1 MITIGYNQVQEKHVT
16 DSNSNLREDAHE
28 AKKVYVGN
36 KLAHVHV
43 NDNTE
48 FALRQTLNGYIHEDN
63 DLYAKVRS
71 IRGNTKV
78 WNQLVQNPTFGN
90 GTNLANWNVNTTLNY
105 VFEDGILK
113 AFNPS
118 GSVWINQ
125 TQISYNTTHVYYV
138 SARGGAFGEIS
149 SSDISL
155 FYFYGRRLSI
165 TQYNTFV
172 ECKTVTKM
180 SENPTF
186 NGFGFSTYPATNVTS
201 IQIDCKYGI
210 KVIDLTLIYGAGN
223 EPTTV
228 AEFEADFQKWF
239 GRPIGAEPYDTG
251 SLIPFVGTGIKS
263 VGFNQWDEEWE
274 LGDLSS
280 GTPVINNN
288 HWRSKNFCACIGG
301 AKVCVNAPN
310 KIYIFYYDEN
320 KNYISRFSELTYGI
334 VSIPSNACYFKINDR
349 TKNTYN
355 HDICINLSNPT
366 LNGTYVPYKATTV
379 PIPVTTLTGKAE
391 GSTTSEVIF
400 PDGMKSAGSV
410 KDEVYVEDG
419 KTYAIKRVGS
429 VDLGDLSWSMEPSH
443 TGGFYSSPP
452 SNSKIGL
459 SGLVNTKYEIYPN
472 AFSWNDFNSIPN
484 KILAKSRTSAILYCK
499 DTSYTDA
506 TTFKAAMSGVM
517 LYYELA
523 TPIVYEVDNYTL
535 PLYYP
540 ANGTG
545 TEEIQ
550 STATSAPADMD
561 IEYRLRQR
569 VRLVDMGT
577 PGVLWADSDIDI
589 TKPDGFCDSPF
600 TYDKS
605 FFSWGN
611 VVGHNPISN
620 TAFDYDWGGVN
631 QAEPWYEGQSYG
643 STPGSTLT
651 GNIPANATYD
661 AAKAVLGGN
670 WRMPSNAEYGALF
683 SICKF
688 LEADG
693 SNMDTSKTD
702 KRIDMPDGNCSTVK
716 GIYIESTVTGNRL
729 FFSCSGYGNGRL
741 RYSRGSIGYY
751 WSSTWYSARN
761 ARNLFFNSG
770 GVNPQGYGSRCYG
783 FALRPVYPIS
793 Q

>member
-1 MITIGYNQVQEKHVT
+1 MITIGYNQVQEKHVA
-16 DSNSNLREDAHE
+16 DINSTRREDAHE

-36 KLAHVHV
+36 KLAYVHV

-63 DLYAKVRS
+63 DLYAKISS
-71 IRGNTKV
+71 IKGNTKV
-78 WNQLVQNPTFGN
+78 WNQLLKNNSASESVSGITITNNSDGTFTCSGTVTSLVNKSLTVSVDFPFLVAGHYYLLRGCPEGGSLVNSYCLRNNAGTISDEGN
-90 GTNLANWNVNTTLNY
+90 GKIFNVSSTGALQFNIGFRVGTYSTI
-105 VFEDGILK
+105 VFKPVI
-113 AFNPS
+113 
-118 GSVWINQ
+118 
-125 TQISYNTTHVYYV
+125 
-138 SARGGAFGEIS
+138 
-149 SSDISL
+149 
-155 FYFYGRRLSI
+155 
-165 TQYNTFV
+165 
-172 ECKTVTKM
+172 
-180 SENPTF
+180 
-186 NGFGFSTYPATNVTS
+186 
-201 IQIDCKYGI
+201 
-210 KVIDLTLIYGAGN
+210 IDLTLIYGAGN

-228 AEFEADFQKWF
+228 AEFEADFQQWF
-239 GRPIGAEPYDTG
+239 GRPIGAEPYDAG

-263 VGFNQWDEEWE
+263 TW
-274 LGDLSS
+274 
-280 GTPVINNN
+280 
-288 HWRSKNFCACIGG
+288 
-301 AKVCVNAPN
+301 
-310 KIYIFYYDEN
+310 
-320 KNYISRFSELTYGI
+320 
-334 VSIPSNACYFKINDR
+334 
-349 TKNTYN
+349 TKDGVQ
-355 HDICINLSNPT
+355 HE
-366 LNGTYVPYKATTV
+366 TTV

-419 KTYAIKRVGS
+419 KTYAVKRVGS

-550 STATSAPADMD
+550 STATTAPADMD

-620 TAFDYDWGGVN
+620 TAFDYDWGDVN
-631 QAEPWYEGQSYG
+631 QAEPWYEGQVYG

-651 GNIPANATYD
+651 GNIPADAQYD

-670 WRMPSNAEYGALF
+670 WRMPSNGEYGALL
-683 SICKF
+683 SVCKF

-693 SNMDTSKTD
+693 SDMDTSKTD
-702 KRIDMPDGNCSTVK
+702 KRVDMSDGNGGTVK

-729 FFSCSGYGNGRL
+729 FFSCSGYGVGRSW
-741 RYSRGSIGYY
+741 YGRGSSGLF
-751 WSSTWYSARN
+751 WSSPWSSARY
-761 ARNLFFNSG
+761 ARHLFFNSG
-770 GVNPQGYGSRCYG
+770 GVYPQYGSNRYYG

>member
-1 MITIGYNQVQEKHVT
+1 MQKKHVA

-63 DLYAKVRS
+63 DLYAKIS
-71 IRGNTKV
+71 KIKGNTKV
-78 WNQLVQNPTFGN
+78 WNQIVE
-90 GTNLANWNVNTTLNY
+90 NWNMTSTNGFRPYSAILESSSN
-105 VFEDGILK
+105 ILK
-113 AFNPS
+113 VTINATVTVNYS
-118 GSVWINQ
+118 GYVNYQGSGTEVTDHKYYIQ
-125 TQISYNTTHVYYV
+125 LKVRTPKTGSFRIDGGSQNTYV
-138 SARGGAFGEIS
+138 A
-149 SSDISL
+149 
-155 FYFYGRRLSI
+155 SI
-165 TQYNTFV
+165 TANVWTDI
-172 ECKTVTKM
+172 KTILGKKA
-180 SENPTF
+180 F
-186 NGFGFSTYPATNVTS
+186 ALYPLELADGYVQGDS
-201 IQIDCKYGI
+201 YEI
-210 KVIDLTLIYGAGN
+210 KDLNIIDLTLIYGAGN

-239 GRPIGAEPYDTG
+239 GRPIGAEPYDVG
-251 SLIPFVGTGIKS
+251 SLIPFLSTGLKS
-263 VGFNQWDEEWE
+263 VGFNLWDEEWE
-274 LGDLSS
+274 AGAYDGTTGEKIAVSNRIRSANYIKVIPSS
-280 GTPVINNN
+280 T
-288 HWRSKNFCACIGG
+288 
-301 AKVCVNAPN
+301 
-310 KIYIFYYDEN
+310 YYFRQEASRFVYMYDAN
-320 KNYISRFSELTYGI
+320 KNYL
-334 VSIPSNACYFKINDR
+334 SNINVTGTTFDVPANCCYITFQVGNSSNPI
-349 TKNTYN
+349 TTYN
-355 HDICINLSNPT
+355 NDICINLSNPT

-391 GSTTSEVIF
+391 GSTTSEIIF

-410 KDEVYVEDG
+410 KDEVYVENG

-429 VDLGDLSWSMEPSH
+429 VDLGTLGWRMGAIGEGVRFISDDIDYKNPGRNNILCSKYLINSTAFMGQGPLYSI
-443 TGGFYSSPP
+443 GGYDFGKAVYVYLPNNIYS
-452 SNSKIGL
+452 
-459 SGLVNTKYEIYPN
+459 
-472 AFSWNDFNSIPN
+472 
-484 KILAKSRTSAILYCK
+484 
-499 DTSYTDA
+499 DT
-506 TTFKAAMSGVM
+506 TTFKTAMSGVM

-535 PLYYP
+535 PVYYV

-545 TEEIQ
+545 TEELQ

-561 IEYRLRQR
+561 IEYKLRQR

-620 TAFDYDWGGVN
+620 TAFDYDWGDIN
-631 QAEPWYEGQSYG
+631 SDEPWYEGKPYG
-643 STPGSTLT
+643 DTPGNTLT
-651 GNIPANATYD
+651 GNIPADAQYD

-670 WRMPSNAEYGALF
+670 WRIPNENEFESLF
-683 SICKF
+683 NVCKF

-693 SNMDTSKTD
+693 SDMDTSKTD
-702 KRIDMPDGNCSTVK
+702 KRVDMPDGNGGTVK

-729 FFSCSGYGNGRL
+729 FFSCSGLGYDRSWRN
-741 RYSRGSIGYY
+741 RGSNGYY
-751 WSSTWYSARN
+751 WSSAWNSVRYA
-761 ARNLFFNSG
+761 LYLYFNNG
-770 GVNPQGYGSRCYG
+770 GVSPQSYNYRCNG

>member
-1 MITIGYNQVQEKHVT
+1 MITIGYNQVQEKHVADT
-16 DSNSNLREDAHE
+16 NSTRREDAHE

-48 FALRQTLNGYIHEDN
+48 FALRQTLNWYIHEDN
-63 DLYAKVRS
+63 DLYAKISS
-71 IRGNTKV
+71 IKGNTKV
-78 WNQLVQNPTFGN
+78 WNQLIKPGQSTSQNNVTF
-90 GTNLANWNVNTTLNY
+90 TVNADSSISVSTTSEGASQDIWYEFKAPRILN
-105 VFEDGILK
+105 
-113 AFNPS
+113 
-118 GSVWINQ
+118 
-125 TQISYNTTHVYYV
+125 HVYLLKGCPAGG
-138 SARGGAFGEIS
+138 SA
-149 SSDISL
+149 
-155 FYFYGRRLSI
+155 
-165 TQYNTFV
+165 T
-172 ECKTVTKM
+172 
-180 SENPTF
+180 
-186 NGFGFSTYPATNVTS
+186 TYYYA
-201 IQIDCKYGI
+201 YGI
-210 KVIDLTLIYGAGN
+210 MGASDYGAGVVFKATSSADIDYWPRIRIAQGVILTTPIVFKPVLIDLTLIYGAGN

-239 GRPIGAEPYDTG
+239 GRPIGAEPYDAG
-251 SLIPFVGTGIKS
+251 SLIPFMGTGIKS
-263 VGFNQWDEEWE
+263 TGFNQWDEEWE
-274 LGDLSS
+274 AGTLNSNGENAAGDGIRSANYNRIIGNSNYYLYCFNGYERNIVIYFYDSNKQIIVYEGSDSYQNGYNGGRGVFTTPTVAEYIRFRIS
-280 GTPVINNN
+280 G
-288 HWRSKNFCACIGG
+288 
-301 AKVCVNAPN
+301 
-310 KIYIFYYDEN
+310 IYG
-320 KNYISRFSELTYGI
+320 T
-334 VSIPSNACYFKINDR
+334 
-349 TKNTYN
+349 TYN
-355 HDICINLSNPT
+355 NDICINLSNPT

-419 KTYAIKRVGS
+419 KTYAVKRVGS
-429 VDLGDLSWSMEPSH
+429 VDLGTLNWRIEDVYIISTNLSPSATNTYNNICSVYNTVSLNDLARTMDKTLGISAA
-443 TGGFYSSPP
+443 TIYVRDTTYS
-452 SNSKIGL
+452 
-459 SGLVNTKYEIYPN
+459 
-472 AFSWNDFNSIPN
+472 
-484 KILAKSRTSAILYCK
+484 
-499 DTSYTDA
+499 DA
-506 TTFKAAMSGVM
+506 TTFASAMSGVM

-535 PLYYP
+535 PLYYV

-545 TEEIQ
+545 TEEIV

-631 QAEPWYEGQSYG
+631 QAEPWYEGQVYG
-643 STPGSTLT
+643 STPGNTLT
-651 GNIPANATYD
+651 GNIPADAQYD
-661 AAKAVLGGN
+661 AAKAILGGN
-670 WRMPSNAEYGALF
+670 WRMPSNAECSALF
-683 SICKF
+683 RICKF

-693 SNMDTSKTD
+693 TDMDTSKTD
-702 KRIDMPDGNCSTVK
+702 KRVDMPDGNGSTVK

-729 FFSCSGYGNGRL
+729 FFSCSGYGDGRAW
-741 RYSRGSIGYY
+741 SNRGSNGYY
-751 WSSTWYSARN
+751 WSSTWYSARS
-761 ARNLFFNSG
+761 ARDLYFSSG
-770 GVNPQGYGSRCYG
+770 GVDPQSSSSRYLG
-783 FALRPVYPIS
+783 FALRPVFPIS

>member
-1 MITIGYNQVQEKHVT
+1 MITIGYNQVQEKHVADT
-16 DSNSNLREDAHE
+16 NSTRREDAHE

-155 FYFYGRRLSI
+155 FYFYGRRLSV

-180 SENPTF
+180 SENPSF

-201 IQIDCKYGI
+201 VQIDCKYGI

-228 AEFEADFQKWF
+228 AEFEADFQQWF
-239 GRPIGAEPYDTG
+239 GRPIGAEPYDAG
-251 SLIPFVGTGIKS
+251 SLIPFVGTGLKS
-263 VGFNQWDEEWE
+263 TW
-274 LGDLSS
+274 
-280 GTPVINNN
+280 
-288 HWRSKNFCACIGG
+288 
-301 AKVCVNAPN
+301 
-310 KIYIFYYDEN
+310 
-320 KNYISRFSELTYGI
+320 
-334 VSIPSNACYFKINDR
+334 
-349 TKNTYN
+349 TK
-355 HDICINLSNPT
+355 DGVQKEFT
-366 LNGTYVPYKATTV
+366 L

-391 GSTTSEVIF
+391 ASTTSEVIF

-410 KDEVYVEDG
+410 KDEVYVENG
-419 KTYAIKRVGS
+419 KTYAVKRVGS
-429 VDLGDLSWSMEPSH
+429 VDMGTLTYTLAYPDSYYIFSVYSAIADAKTNI
-443 TGGFYSSPP
+443 TGGINATCASYYNKPWSYIARYANNGADKVFCLCDSQMGV
-452 SNSKIGL
+452 NA
-459 SGLVNTKYEIYPN
+459 LVI
-472 AFSWNDFNSIPN
+472 
-484 KILAKSRTSAILYCK
+484 R
-499 DTSYTDA
+499 DTTYTDA

-545 TEEIQ
+545 TEEII
-550 STATSAPADMD
+550 STTTSAPADMD

-569 VRLVDMGT
+569 LRLVDMGT

-611 VVGHNPISN
+611 VVGYNPISN

-631 QAEPWYEGQSYG
+631 QAEPWYENQVYG

-651 GNIPANATYD
+651 GNIPDDAQYD

-693 SNMDTSKTD
+693 SDMDTSKID
-702 KRIDMPDGNCSTVK
+702 KRVDMPDGNGGTVK

-729 FFSCSGYGNGRL
+729 FFSCSGNGYGRSWSG
-741 RYSRGSIGYY
+741 RGSYSDY
-751 WSSTWYSARN
+751 WSSTWVSARN
-761 ARNLFFNSG
+761 ARNLLFYSG
-770 GVNPQGYGSRCYG
+770 GVSPQSLNSRFNG